1 MSERC
6 WQLKETILHQNFFFF
21 FLYKRRFIHSIQRNT
36 AWFDFDEHP
45 QFLDILVENIEICIV
60 SLLIYTITFYN
71 VLVSPLDLS
80 LCLCL
85 FLFVFIISLL
95 LVFIPLKNKS
105 DWFYCFVVS
114 IITLR
119 VFSWRKLVWGKQ
131 IITCQIY
138 QVSDD
143 WRHFDHQW
151 CKVNTTYYS
160 VQEYF
165 SYY

>member
-1 MSERC
+1 MLTVERDNTAP
-6 WQLKETILHQNFFFF
+6 EILFF
-21 FLYKRRFIHSIQRNT
+21 FLYKRRFIHSMQRNT

-45 QFLDILVENIEICIV
+45 QFLGILVENIEICIV
-60 SLLIYTITFYN
+60 LLLIYTITFYN
-71 VLVSPLDLS
+71 VLVYPPWIY
-80 LCLCL
+80 LCVCVCFYY
-85 FLFVFIISLL
+85 FLTPCFHSF
-95 LVFIPLKNKS
+95 KKKS
-105 DWFYCFVVS
+105 DWCYCFVVS